1 MKASEFDT
9 KFEEGQDITGY
20 LDLSSVRRPVQQCKR
35 VNVDFPIWIVQRLD
49 KESKRLGIP
58 RQSLIKLW
66 VAEHLEKAA

>member
-9 KFEEGQDITGY
+9 KFEEGQDIAGY

>member
-1 MKASEFDT
+1 MKAEEFDK
-9 KFEEGQDITGY
+9 KFEEGEDITGY

-35 VNVDFPIWIVQRLD
+35 VNVDFPLWIVQRLD
-49 KESKRLGIP
+49 KESRRLGIP